1 MLLGLGCCG
10 ALADLASAAGYVN
23 EIVDALRVQSD
34 WNQTD
39 SGALDYIKNKPEI
52 PSVDVVNNLAQVV
65 GNDTT
70 GLVKSVADLQTDV
83 SEINNSLG
91 QKENVVNKTQ
101 TIDGNSTAEQYPS
114 AVRFRQ
120 NLHCPLIWMVGP
132 AAVVQPGPA
141 IPVMSEFINLDKTK
155 NIPIFWGF
163 LL

>member
-1 MLLGLGCCG
+1 MQRFLMAFFVLLGLWCRG
-10 ALADLASAAGYVN
+10 ALADLASAGYVN

-70 GLVKSVADLQTDV
+70 GLVKSVADLQTGV

-114 AVRFRQ
+114 AAAVNNALGQKADVDDVRFNTIPTTQ
-120 NLHCPLIWMVGP
+120 PSGTPPAGHVFIW
-132 AAVVQPGPA
+132 
-141 IPVMSEFINLDKTK
+141 FN
-155 NIPIFWGF
+155 
-163 LL
+163 

>member
-1 MLLGLGCCG
+1 MAFFVLLGLGCRG
-10 ALADLASAAGYVN
+10 ALADLASAGYVN

-39 SGALDYIKNKPEI
+39 AGALDYIKNKPEI

-91 QKENVVNKTQ
+91 QKADV
-101 TIDGNSTAEQYPS
+101 DD
-114 AVRFRQ
+114 VRFNTIPTTQ
-120 NLHCPLIWMVGP
+120 PSGTPPAGHVFIW
-132 AAVVQPGPA
+132 
-141 IPVMSEFINLDKTK
+141 FN
-155 NIPIFWGF
+155 
-163 LL
+163 